1 MTQESSIVEVLK
13 ARLAAG
19 TLNVPVF
26 HVVALKL
33 QLTLSNPDFSIKQVH
48 HLLNADPGLAT
59 GVLRTANSAFYSGLS
74 KVSTIREAIIRLGS
88 KEVANLAMLTTQ
100 QALYRS
106 DDPKYNAIM
115 QTLWKHSFC
124 CAVGSRWLAQ
134 KVGFAAQAQE
144 AFLGGLLHDLG
155 KLFLLKC
162 MEEVCREKQL
172 KGSTSQAVL
181 REVLTTL
188 HVEQGHQLMIQWQ
201 MPQIYCDI
209 VAGHEQERWDQ
220 GNVLLAMVRLAN
232 LACRK
237 LGVGMNKDQSVLL
250 FASTEAQTLGL
261 KETALAELE
270 IVIEDALKV
279 PMAASHPIDA

>member
-33 QLTLSNPDFSIKQVH
+33 QLALSNPDFSIKEVH

-134 KVGFAAQAQE
+134 KVGFAGQAQE

-181 REVLTTL
+181 REVLTSL

-220 GNVLLAMVRLAN
+220 GNVLLAMVRLTN

-250 FASTEAQTLGL
+250 FASNEAQTLGL

>member
-1 MTQESSIVEVLK
+1 MKDQTSIVEVLK
-13 ARLAAG
+13 SRLADG
-19 TLNVPVF
+19 TLSIPVF
-26 HVVALKL
+26 HLVALKL
-33 QLTLSNPDFSIKQVH
+33 QHTLSRPDFSINEVH
-48 HLLNADPGLAT
+48 QLLNADPGLAT
-59 GVLRTANSAFYSGLS
+59 GVLRAANSAFYSGLS

-88 KEVANLAMLTTQ
+88 KEVASLAMLTTQ
-100 QALYRS
+100 QDLYRS
-106 DDPKYNAIM
+106 EDPKYNAIM

-134 KVGFAAQAQE
+134 KTGFAAQAQE

-172 KGSTSQAVL
+172 KGSTSHAVL

-188 HVEQGHQLMIQWQ
+188 HVEQGHQLMVQWQ
-201 MPQIYCDI
+201 MPQLYCDI
-209 VAGHEQERWDQ
+209 VAGHEQDRWDQ
-220 GNVLLAMVRLAN
+220 GNVLLTMVRLSN

-237 LGVGMNKDQSVLL
+237 LGIGMNKDQSLLL
-250 FASTEAQTLGL
+250 FASSEAQNLGL

-270 IVIEDALKV
+270 IVIEDALQA
-279 PMAASHPIDA
+279 PMTP

>member
-1 MTQESSIVEVLK
+1 MDREASIVEVIK
-13 ARLAAG
+13 GRLAAG
-19 TLNVPVF
+19 TLSVPVF
-26 HVVALKL
+26 HAVAIKL
-33 QLTLSNPDFSIKQVH
+33 QQTLSRPDYSINEVH
-48 HLLNADPGLAT
+48 QLLNADPGLAT
-59 GVLRTANSAFYSGLS
+59 GVLRAANSAFYSGLS
-74 KVSTIREAIIRLGS
+74 KVSTVREAIIRLGS

-106 DDPKYNAIM
+106 DDPRYNAIM

-124 CAVGSRWLAQ
+124 CAVGSRWLAH
-134 KVGFAAQAQE
+134 KVGFSAQAQE

-162 MEEVCREKQL
+162 MEEVCRERKL

-188 HVEQGHQLMIQWQ
+188 HVEQGHQLMLQWH
-201 MPQIYCDI
+201 MPQLYCDI
-209 VAGHEQERWDQ
+209 VAGHEADRWDQ

-237 LGVGMNKDQSVLL
+237 LGVGMNKDHSVLL

-270 IVIEDALKV
+270 IVIENALKA
-279 PMAASHPIDA
+279 PMSATQPIGG

>member
-13 ARLAAG
+13 ARLSAG

-33 QLTLSNPDFSIKQVH
+33 QQTLSRPDFSINEVH
-48 HLLNADPGLAT
+48 QLLNSDPGLAT
-59 GVLRTANSAFYSGLS
+59 GVLRAANSAFYSGLS

-106 DDPKYNAIM
+106 EDPKYNAIM

-134 KVGFAAQAQE
+134 KVGFGAQAQE

-188 HVEQGHQLMIQWQ
+188 HAEQGLQLMMQWQ

-232 LACRK
+232 LACRR
-237 LGVGMNKDQSVLL
+237 LGIGLNKDHTVLL

-279 PMAASHPIDA
+279 PISAPIDA

>member
-1 MTQESSIVEVLK
+1 MTQEASIVEVLK

-33 QLTLSNPDFSIKQVH
+33 QQTLSRPDFSINEVH
-48 HLLNADPGLAT
+48 QLLNSDPGLAT
-59 GVLRTANSAFYSGLS
+59 GVLRAANSAFYSGLS

-106 DDPKYNAIM
+106 EDPKYNAIM

-134 KVGFAAQAQE
+134 KVGFGAQAQE

-188 HVEQGHQLMIQWQ
+188 HAEQGLQLMMQWQ

-232 LACRK
+232 LACRR
-237 LGVGMNKDQSVLL
+237 LGIGLNKDHTVLL

-279 PMAASHPIDA
+279 PISAPIDA

>member
-1 MTQESSIVEVLK
+1 MESRYIMKDQTSIVEVIK
-13 ARLAAG
+13 ARLADG
-19 TLNVPVF
+19 TLSIPVF
-26 HVVALKL
+26 HLVALKL
-33 QLTLSNPDFSIKQVH
+33 QQTLSRPDFSINEVH
-48 HLLNADPGLAT
+48 QLLNADPALAT
-59 GVLRTANSAFYSGLS
+59 GVLRAANSAFYSGLS

-100 QALYRS
+100 QDLYRS
-106 DDPKYNAIM
+106 EDPKYNAIM

-134 KVGFAAQAQE
+134 KAGFGAQAQE

-172 KGSTSQAVL
+172 KGSTSHAVL

-188 HVEQGHQLMIQWQ
+188 HVEQGHQLMVQWQ
-201 MPQIYCDI
+201 MPQLYCDI

-220 GNVLLAMVRLAN
+220 GNVLLTMVRLSN

-237 LGVGMNKDQSVLL
+237 VGIGMNKDHSVLL
-250 FASTEAQTLGL
+250 FASSEAQSLGL
-261 KETALAELE
+261 KETTLAELE
-270 IVIEDALKV
+270 IVIEDALQI
-279 PMAASHPIDA
+279 PMTP